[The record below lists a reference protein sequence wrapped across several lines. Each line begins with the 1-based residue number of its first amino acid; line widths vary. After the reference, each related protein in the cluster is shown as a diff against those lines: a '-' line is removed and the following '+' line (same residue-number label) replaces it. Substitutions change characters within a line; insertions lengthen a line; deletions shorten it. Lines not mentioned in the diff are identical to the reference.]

1 MKFHSSRSMIDGM
14 NSNQQADSLAFIVLR
29 QGMRIQ
35 DLPVEPKLFV
45 AQLLPWLLAMEYQQL
60 NVLAV
65 CSSWFKCPQ
74 FLQCVYHLPQ
84 KHLIWH
90 LQVSGS
96 MQKMEKA
103 FWQGGVGC
111 AQNAEVYR
119 ENRLILKKNVLD
131 EQINGGMECGMKCVH
146 GQNLWG

>member
-1 MKFHSSRSMIDGM
+1 MIDGM

-84 KHLIWH
+84 KHLI
-90 LQVSGS
+90 
-96 MQKMEKA
+96 
-103 FWQGGVGC
+103 
-111 AQNAEVYR
+111 
-119 ENRLILKKNVLD
+119 
-131 EQINGGMECGMKCVH
+131 
-146 GQNLWG
+146 